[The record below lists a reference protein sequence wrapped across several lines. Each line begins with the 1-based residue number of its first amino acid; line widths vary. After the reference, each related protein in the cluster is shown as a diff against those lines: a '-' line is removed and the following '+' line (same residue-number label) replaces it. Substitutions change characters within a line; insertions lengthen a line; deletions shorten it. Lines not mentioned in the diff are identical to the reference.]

1 MKRIRKVFLMAIFLT
16 LCAYVNVFSRQ
27 SENLYVNDFANVLND
42 ETKNYI
48 TAQGR
53 TLAEKSKAQV
63 VVLTVKNLEGK
74 TIEDYA
80 INVFREWGIGDKDKN
95 NGVLLLL
102 SIEDRKVKIEVGYGL
117 EGAINDGKAGRILDQ
132 YGVPY
137 FKNSDWNMGVYKV
150 YSSLIEEVYKEYSLE
165 VPKEIE
171 NVTKS
176 DPDKSDKEYIMLSAI
191 ILCVL
196 LIIIFSKKGGGTPF
210 IGGGG
215 PFVSGGFIGKNSSG
229 GFGGGSSGGGGAS
242 RGF

>member
-16 LCAYVNVFSRQ
+16 LCAYANAVSRP

-132 YGVPY
+132 YGVQY